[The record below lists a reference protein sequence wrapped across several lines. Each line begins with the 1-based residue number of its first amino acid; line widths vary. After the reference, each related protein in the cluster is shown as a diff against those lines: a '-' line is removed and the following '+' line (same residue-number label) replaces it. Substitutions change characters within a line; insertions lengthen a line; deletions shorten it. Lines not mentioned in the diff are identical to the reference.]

1 MLLLS
6 YLLNILLY
14 DRLSSKA
21 SGETTPEYSYLHV
34 KSGVD
39 CHGVF
44 MIGHVTNI
52 PTMQFFNGISRNT
65 LSKSYMPSLTEC
77 GWEFQNHALWDTA
90 DTADVI
96 SICCLLVFVFTVL
109 LGCLLQSLHGSWE
122 DLPDV
127 SHCDTPLLSTKISQ
141 SQNSTA
147 SNPPSNDSLNH
158 SDNDCSLN
166 HTYTDH
172 SVNQSKQVPGL
183 QHSRKDQ
190 SNSVSSIPMAPN
202 KTDHVVSSEPKANAG
217 SPNINGSDSNIV
229 TNSDTSSIASN
240 DGESQRV
247 GSSDL
252 PEETNEFFF

>member
-1 MLLLS
+1 M
-6 YLLNILLY
+6 
-14 DRLSSKA
+14 
-21 SGETTPEYSYLHV
+21 
-34 KSGVD
+34 
-39 CHGVF
+39 
-44 MIGHVTNI
+44 
-52 PTMQFFNGISRNT
+52 
-65 LSKSYMPSLTEC
+65 
-77 GWEFQNHALWDTA
+77 
-90 DTADVI
+90 
-96 SICCLLVFVFTVL
+96 FVFTVL
-109 LGCLLQSLHGSWE
+109 LVCLLQSLHGSWE
-122 DLPDV
+122 DLPDL
-127 SHCDTPLLSTKISQ
+127 SHCNTPLLSTKISQ

-252 PEETNEFFF
+252 PEETIALLNCAPMLKSPEGNYGCCDGIVLLCFPGCCNNYSALVLLVSYPLSALSYVSCASFMMV